1 MARQCQT
8 IFVPKLSHEILV
20 KMMKDDLILILYLL
34 SIMMRNHGML
44 LKLKSCIM
52 TVKETFLGH
61 PIFGHTHVR
70 VPRQKHE
77 VKSVSALFL

>member
-8 IFVPKLSHEILV
+8 IFVPKLSHVPKFSHEILV
-20 KMMKDDLILILYLL
+20 KMMKDDL
-34 SIMMRNHGML
+34 IMMRNHGML

-52 TVKETFLGH
+52 SVKETFLGH

-70 VPRQKHE
+70 VPRQKYE
-77 VKSVSALFL
+77 VKSVSALCL